1 MDKSSNAQNVL
12 ILGASTKPQR
22 YAYKALVLLKQ
33 RGHQVIPVHPK
44 LSEIDGIKVFNRLS
58 EVDTPIDTLTLYVGA
73 QRSQSIIEDIV
84 KLNPGRV
91 IFNPGSESELLEQAL
106 ENANISYQHDCT
118 LIMLETGS
126 F

>member
-12 ILGASTKPQR
+12 ILGASAKPQR
-22 YAYKALVLLKQ
+22 YAYKALYLLKQ
-33 RGHQVIPVHPK
+33 HGHRIIPVHPK
-44 LSEIDGIKVFNRLS
+44 LSEIDGIKVFNSLS
-58 EVDTPIDTLTLYVGA
+58 EVVTPIDTLTLYVGA
-73 QRSQSIIEDIV
+73 QRSQGIIEDIV

-106 ENANISYQHDCT
+106 TNASISYQHDCT
-118 LIMLETGS
+118 LVMLETGS